1 MRSGREIDRPSARRA
16 ILVAATVGDAVSATP
31 AFFSVFGLLL
41 VPIATDFGWPRALVA
56 GVMAFVG
63 PALAVLGMVAGYSV
77 DRFGVRRI
85 VLCGNLSF
93 GLAIFALAF
102 TPAVPAAF
110 YALFIMCAVCSA
122 FASPTLF
129 GKAIAGWFDT
139 KRGQALGFAAGV
151 GNGVGSTVMPALGGL
166 LLAYWGWRTALGGV
180 GLTIAAIGF
189 PTLFFLLRDP
199 PRRIV
204 TTREDAPAEGVSLTG
219 ALRSPVMWV
228 MLFSIC
234 VCAACMTAT
243 FTLVSPILTER
254 GVPLRRVI
262 PVIST
267 FALVTAGWQW
277 LFGALIDRFGRPAVM
292 LPFYLLSVA
301 GLLLLQQATTNL
313 GLLGGGALMGL
324 GLGTEY
330 SGLTLL
336 ASRYFGVRH
345 FGAIVGL
352 MYAVINL
359 LKGVLTVGLNAWFDA
374 VGSYRPALVVVE
386 VIMVASA
393 LLLLLLPN
401 LRKSAEPQP
410 DGLPATAS

>member
-1 MRSGREIDRPSARRA
+1 M
-16 ILVAATVGDAVSATP
+16 AATVGDAVSATP

-41 VPIATDFGWPRALVA
+41 VPIATDFGWPRAVVA
-56 GVMAFVG
+56 GVMALVG
-63 PALAVLGMVAGYSV
+63 PVLAVLGMVAGYSV

-93 GLAIFALAF
+93 GLMIVALAF
-102 TPAVPAAF
+102 TPASPAAF
-110 YALFIMCAVCSA
+110 YTLFILCAVCSA
-122 FASPTLF
+122 FASPTLY
-129 GKAIAGWFDT
+129 GKAVAGWFD
-139 KRGQALGFAAGV
+139 KQRGQALGFVAGV
-151 GNGVGSTVMPALGGL
+151 GNGVGSTLMPALGGL
-166 LLAYWGWRTALGGV
+166 LLAYWGWRTALAGV
-180 GLTIAAIGF
+180 GLTIAGIGF
-189 PTLFFLLRDP
+189 PVLFFLLRDP
-199 PRRIV
+199 PRRV
-204 TTREDAPAEGVSLTG
+204 RPAQDDVPLEGVSLTQ
-219 ALRSPVMWV
+219 ALRSPIIWV

-243 FTLVSPILTER
+243 FTQVSPILTER
-254 GVPLRRVI
+254 GIPLRRVI
-262 PVIST
+262 PVISA

-277 LFGALIDRFGRPAVM
+277 LFGALIDRVGRPAVM

-301 GLLLLQQATTNL
+301 GLLLLQQATTDI
-313 GLLGGGALMGL
+313 GLLCGGALMGL

-359 LKGVLTVGLNAWFDA
+359 LKGAITVGLNVWFDA
-374 VGSYRPALVVVE
+374 VGSYGPALVVVE
-386 VIMVASA
+386 VVMVASA

-401 LRKSAEPQP
+401 FHKRGQPQP
-410 DGLPATAS
+410 DGLPAPAL